1 MREQVIVSRPPRR
14 ARGATKDL
22 VQRPNRRGRGS
33 VEARSFSLRALFS
46 YLPTVLKFVLAILTI
61 IAMFVGYRFASSA
74 SLFQVRAIDITGAS
88 RISRDE
94 IEALVRK
101 TVSRTGVWRT
111 DLRAL
116 SAELGR
122 MPGVRRAVVTRVLPD
137 RLRVRVIERVPI
149 AVVRT
154 TAGHFVWVDD
164 EAVGLGEMKTND
176 QMPPFF
182 IRGWNEDDS
191 TEASEANTER
201 LQKYFAAVRE
211 WQAMGL
217 ADRVSEVN
225 LADLQDVR
233 AQLAGKDSQI
243 EVRLGAQDFGKRLKM
258 ALDVLDEYK
267 QTPRGAFI
275 TYVDLQGDYVVLGFS
290 SGGKVTTDSE
300 TSSAP
305 AQVTEA
311 TTADATKK
319 KVPGATLTDSN
330 RSKEPRA
337 RMR

>member
-1 MREQVIVSRPPRR
+1 M
-14 ARGATKDL
+14 
-22 VQRPNRRGRGS
+22 
-33 VEARSFSLRALFS
+33 
-46 YLPTVLKFVLAILTI
+46 
-61 IAMFVGYRFASSA
+61 
-74 SLFQVRAIDITGAS
+74 
-88 RISRDE
+88 
-94 IEALVRK
+94 
-101 TVSRTGVWRT
+101 
-111 DLRAL
+111 
-116 SAELGR
+116 
-122 MPGVRRAVVTRVLPD
+122 
-137 RLRVRVIERVPI
+137 
-149 AVVRT
+149 
-154 TAGHFVWVDD
+154 
-164 EAVGLGEMKTND
+164 
-176 QMPPFF
+176 
-182 IRGWNEDDS
+182 
-191 TEASEANTER
+191 
-201 LQKYFAAVRE
+201 
-211 WQAMGL
+211 
-217 ADRVSEVN
+217 
-225 LADLQDVR
+225 R

-275 TYVDLQGDYVVLGFS
+275 TYVDLQGEYVVLGFS